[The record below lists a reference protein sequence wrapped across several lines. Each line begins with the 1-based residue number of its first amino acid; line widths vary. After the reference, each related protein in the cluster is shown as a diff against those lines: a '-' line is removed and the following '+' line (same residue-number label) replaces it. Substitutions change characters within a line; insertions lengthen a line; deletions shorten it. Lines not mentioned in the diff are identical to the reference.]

1 MAQPRNET
9 KNNSVTKKKVIVIGA
24 GFAGLSAATSLAQKG
39 FDVTI
44 FEKNTELGGRARKLE
59 INGFTFDMGPSW
71 YWMPD
76 VFENYFKQFNTTV
89 AEQYELIRLDP
100 SYAIFFSKEDIMRVP
115 ANLNEFYALFEKYE
129 PGSSIE
135 LKTFL
140 ADAEYKYNV
149 SMSDFVHKPS
159 LSIFEFVD
167 LRILNAALK
176 MDLFKSISKY
186 IHKHFKNQQLIQLL
200 EFPVLFLGAK
210 PNETP
215 ALYSMM
221 NYADIVLGTWYPMG
235 GMFKIVE
242 SMVNVAKQ
250 QGVVI
255 KNGENVERINIEK
268 GIAKGIVSNGLTYEA
283 DIIIGA
289 ADYHHLEQ
297 KLLEEKYRNYS
308 ETYWKSR
315 KMAPSCLMYYLGLN
329 KLIDGLEHHNLFFDT
344 PFDLHAEEIYDRP
357 QWPSQP
363 LFYST
368 CASKTD
374 KSVAPE
380 GKENLVLLIP
390 IAVDIEDTEEI
401 REKYFN
407 IMMDRLEH
415 LTGQTIKKH
424 VIVKKSYA
432 INDFKNDYNSFG
444 GNAYG
449 LANTLMQTAILKPS
463 LKNKKVGNLYY
474 AGQLTVPGPGVPPS
488 IISGQIVAKVIAKK
502 FGN

>member
-1 MAQPRNET
+1 MNLWQQHT
-9 KNNSVTKKKVIVIGA
+9 KPLKQKAIIIGA
-24 GFAGLSAATSLAQKG
+24 GFAGLAAATKLASKG
-39 FDVTI
+39 FDVTVL
-44 FEKNTELGGRARKLE
+44 EKNATLGGRARKLE
-59 INGFTFDMGPSW
+59 IDGFTFDMGPSW

-76 VFENYFKQFNTTV
+76 VFEDYFKQFNTTV
-89 AEQYELIRLDP
+89 AQQYELIRLDP
-100 SYAIFFSKEDIMRVP
+100 SYAVFFGKDDVFRVP
-115 ANLNEFYALFEKYE
+115 ANLNEFYDLFEKQE
-129 PGSSIE
+129 PGSSIQ
-135 LKTFL
+135 LKKFL
-140 ADAEYKYNV
+140 KDAEYKYKV

-159 LSIFEFVD
+159 LSILEFMD
-167 LRILNAALK
+167 FRILNAALR

-186 IHKHFKNQQLIQLL
+186 IHKHFKNEKLIQLL

-210 PNETP
+210 PDETP

-235 GMFKIVE
+235 GMAQIVDA
-242 SMVNVAKQ
+242 MVRVAEQ
-250 QGVVI
+250 QGVKI
-255 KNGENVERINIEK
+255 RTGEIVEQINIQN
-268 GIAKGIVSNGLTYEA
+268 GNAVSVTSNGITYA
-283 DIIIGA
+283 SDVVVGA
-289 ADYHHLEQ
+289 ADYHHTEQ
-297 KLLEEKYRNYS
+297 KLLEEKYRNY
-308 ETYWKSR
+308 TVDYWNSR
-315 KMAPSCLMYYLGLN
+315 KMAPSCLMYYLG
-329 KLIDGLEHHNLFFDT
+329 IDKKIKGLEHHNLFFDA

-357 QWPSQP
+357 QWPSNP

-390 IAVDIEDTEEI
+390 VAVGIEDNEAI

-415 LTGQTIKKH
+415 LTGQEIKKH

-463 LKNKKVGNLYY
+463 LKNKKVSNLYY

-488 IISGQIVAKVIAKK
+488 IISGLVAAKEIVKK
-502 FGN
+502 LKKSN